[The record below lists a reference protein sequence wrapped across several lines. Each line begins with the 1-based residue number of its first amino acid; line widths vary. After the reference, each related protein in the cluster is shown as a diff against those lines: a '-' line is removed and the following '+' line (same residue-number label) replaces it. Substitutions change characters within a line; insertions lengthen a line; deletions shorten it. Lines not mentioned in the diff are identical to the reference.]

1 MLNHTEIQAKYA
13 EASQEVK
20 DLLSS
25 QKTIDDI
32 SSLGKKHSL
41 QIDELGKIEEL
52 VTLFALGLT
61 SEKEFHS
68 SVLEITS
75 GDSQKAK
82 LLLDDINNT
91 LFIPIRK
98 SLIEGSVEK
107 PAQISN
113 APVNR
118 DDILSAIENPAPTEH
133 PISIAQP
140 KPVEK
145 TRPSSEATVVAHTFI
160 GEKLSAPVSLP
171 SQKTTISP
179 TSAVANKPKPSVDPY
194 REPIN

>member
-1 MLNHTEIQAKYA
+1 MLNHLEIQAKYA
-13 EASQEVK
+13 EASQEVR

-25 QKTIDDI
+25 QETVDKI
-32 SSLGKKHSL
+32 SSLGKKYTL

-61 SEKEFHS
+61 SGNEFNS
-68 SVLEITS
+68 SVLEIAS
-75 GDSQKAK
+75 GDSRKAK
-82 LLLDDINNT
+82 LILEDINNT

-98 SLIEGSVEK
+98 SLIEESVK
-107 PAQISN
+107 ISTSSTS
-113 APVNR
+113 VNR
-118 DDILSAIENPAPTEH
+118 DDILSAIENPAPSEH

-145 TRPSSEATVVAHTFI
+145 TRPSSEATNVAHAFI

-171 SQKTTISP
+171 SQKTVIPP
-179 TSAVANKPKPSVDPY
+179 TNIVSKPKPSTDPY